1 MNRRGKS
8 LKLVITFETPTKAF
22 AFESMCKRHAIP
34 GRLLPVPV
42 KLTGGCG
49 IGWTAK
55 LEEKSLIMAF
65 IDEYN
70 LEVKHII
77 DLEF

>member
-1 MNRRGKS
+1 MNKRGKS
-8 LKLVITFETPTKAF
+8 LKLVLTFATPTKAF
-22 AFESMCKRHAIP
+22 AFESQCKRYGIP

-55 LEEKSLIMAF
+55 IEEKSQIISF
-65 IDEYN
+65 IKTYN
-70 LEVKHII
+70 LEVSHIL